1 MSDNE
6 FIIVDEENKETD
18 SGQTGDDVKQEVVSA
33 EEDKKED
40 KDDDGYEKVC
50 FICHR
55 PESVTGKMIDLPNN
69 ITVCPDCM
77 QKSFDAMTSGSI
89 DLNRLMNMPGV
100 QFLNMSDL
108 ENLQP

>member
-33 EEDKKED
+33 EEGKEED

-69 ITVCPDCM
+69 ITV
-77 QKSFDAMTSGSI
+77 
-89 DLNRLMNMPGV
+89 
-100 QFLNMSDL
+100 
-108 ENLQP
+108 